1 MSPLDFPIIK
11 ELYDSEKI
19 DLGDATANLTKLC
32 EGNPEF
38 EKVDFNLY
46 RYKDYLINIQLHWQ
60 IFMQAVTLDRLK
72 DHELTCMPKLIA
84 FRYPENRRKGI
95 DYDLLITK
103 ISGIEQSWPLPFVN
117 TSIND
122 HEVKGLSIC
131 DIPMY
136 SRQRLY
142 DELVGLHYFKDGCI
156 NPVTSNLRD
165 LERAMLYIPS
175 TETLLISQWPEVI
188 PFANEKSREMYR
200 TQLKSMLKL

>member
-117 TSIND
+117 TSIN
-122 HEVKGLSIC
+122 
-131 DIPMY
+131 
-136 SRQRLY
+136 
-142 DELVGLHYFKDGCI
+142 
-156 NPVTSNLRD
+156 
-165 LERAMLYIPS
+165 
-175 TETLLISQWPEVI
+175 
-188 PFANEKSREMYR
+188 
-200 TQLKSMLKL
+200 QL